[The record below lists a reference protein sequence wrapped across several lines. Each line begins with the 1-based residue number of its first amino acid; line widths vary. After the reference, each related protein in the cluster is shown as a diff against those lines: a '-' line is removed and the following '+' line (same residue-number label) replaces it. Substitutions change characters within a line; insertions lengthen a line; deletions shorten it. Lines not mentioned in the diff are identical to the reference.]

1 MRNRRIDELAASFR
15 FAVTPACSVVVVAVV
30 LGDLSIG
37 PRARLPKCPIDLVLS
52 CRAGPGDDLAS
63 AAAESR
69 RFAGFVS
76 QGGQRT
82 RRDTNDYLTNY
93 SQIVTLRSVYDFT
106 RTSANPFCH
115 RVLRDQIA
123 AILIA

>member
-1 MRNRRIDELAASFR
+1 MD
-15 FAVTPACSVVVVAVV
+15 P
-30 LGDLSIG
+30 
-37 PRARLPKCPIDLVLS
+37 VLS

-82 RRDTNDYLTNY
+82 RRDSNDYLTNY
-93 SQIVTLRSVYDFT
+93 SQIVTLRIVYDFT
-106 RTSANPFCH
+106 RLQPNPFCH
-115 RVLRDQIA
+115 RVLLDQIA
-123 AILIA
+123 AISIA